1 MRRVLGRFL
10 WNACDVGLGRSY
22 ASGASGDDTQDCIR
36 FQVATIRGM
45 YPAIDWTPHH
55 RLMHLD
61 GQPVGTLANMALLV
75 ELGVGV
81 EVSEPSEPGVYALQ
95 GWKGGSGHAIFII
108 RRGDSSLWVC
118 DFTTATTDGLRPLEW
133 VDVLRKWPSRML
145 VQLVTP

>member
-10 WNACDVGLGRSY
+10 WHACDVGLGRSY
-22 ASGASGDDTQDCIR
+22 GHTGDDTQDCIR
-36 FQVATIRGM
+36 FQVAVLRGM

-75 ELGVGV
+75 TLGVGV
-81 EVSEPSEPGVYALQ
+81 EVSEPNEAGVYALQ

-108 RRGDSSLWVC
+108 RRRNGELWTC
-118 DFTTATTDGLRPLEW
+118 DFTTATTDGLRPMEW
-133 VDVLRKWPSRML
+133 DDVLRKWPVRML
-145 VQLVTP
+145 VKLREPT